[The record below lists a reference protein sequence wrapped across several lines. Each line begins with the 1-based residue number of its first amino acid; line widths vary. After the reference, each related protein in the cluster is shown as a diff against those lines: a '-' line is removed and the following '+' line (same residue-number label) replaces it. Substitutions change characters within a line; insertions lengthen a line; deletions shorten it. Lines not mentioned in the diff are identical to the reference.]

1 MDIKIYVG
9 PNGSGKTTALKKIF
23 KDNPAALYINEEG
36 QPQFNQNKMK
46 VRLDFTASKYIYNN
60 ELERGRANSKNT
72 ETEIISPKLNAFIN
86 LLSSLV
92 EKNKYMNDKP
102 SKGQEKFTNILTILS
117 EYNLNNLNYICFD
130 EPENFLDEDHIK
142 LVCRLFKEL
151 ANADIKISIATH
163 SVRLLSEINV
173 NIKDLCILNRT
184 ITGVETISLTTER
197 LRSIMETTAYET
209 LSFENRNYNI
219 GNNIKTKL
227 NAYENELY
235 FQALITQTLYNDEF
249 YRCLFNKLIILVE
262 GKSEILAF
270 NSIKNRFESSTEFYT
285 PHGKPYMPF
294 FVEVF
299 KTLRKDVLVI
309 IDGDEGSQD
318 GLVLAL
324 TEYFKEK
331 SLNNEI
337 KLKVHTPD
345 FETVYNIPSVDILT
359 GIGISRRSNI
369 NEFKP
374 IISMIYFNDESNRD
388 NLYNKINE
396 VLNPYETVY
405 DFQ

>member
-36 QPQFNQNKMK
+36 QPQFNQSKMK
-46 VRLDFTASKYIYNN
+46 VRLDFTAYKYIYNN
-60 ELERGRANSKNT
+60 ELERGSANSKNAET
-72 ETEIISPKLNAFIN
+72 ETISPKLNAFIK

-92 EKNKYMNDKP
+92 EKNKYMNEKP
-102 SKGQEKFTNILTILS
+102 SKGQEKFTNILMILS

-142 LVCRLFKEL
+142 LVCRLFREL
-151 ANADIKISIATH
+151 ANADIKICIATH

-184 ITGVETISLTTER
+184 ITGVETINLTLER
-197 LRSIMETTAYET
+197 LRSIMEETACKT
-209 LSFENRNYNI
+209 LSFENRNYTI
-219 GNNIKTKL
+219 RNNIKTKL
-227 NAYENELY
+227 NAYENELF

-249 YRCLFNKLIILVE
+249 YRCLFNKFIILVE

-285 PHGKPYMPF
+285 PHGKVYMPF

-299 KTLRKDVLVI
+299 KTLKKDVLVI

-324 TEYFKEK
+324 TDYFKEK
-331 SLNNEI
+331 SLSSEI
-337 KLKVHTPD
+337 KLKVHNPD
-345 FETVYNIPSVDILT
+345 FETVYNIPSDEILT
-359 GIGISRRSNI
+359 EIGISRST

-374 IISMIYFNDESNRD
+374 IVSMIYFNEVSNRD
-388 NLYNKINE
+388 NLYNKINV
-396 VLNPYETVY
+396 VLNPLESVY
-405 DFQ
+405 DFR